1 MSPRP
6 PAAPAPNLLA
16 LDEQLCFP
24 LYSASH
30 LIQRLYRPLLRPL
43 QLTYPQYLV
52 MMVLWE
58 EDGVSVNRLCERL
71 LLDSGTLS
79 PLLNRLEG
87 RGLVRKRAD
96 ADDGRKVLVG
106 LTAKGRAQKARAA
119 RVPEALLCRLLTQKG
134 EGAPVRL
141 VELRA
146 QLKALVQHLD
156 QTLRAEPE
164 INPAA

>member
-1 MSPRP
+1 MSRERP
-6 PAAPAPNLLA
+6 DIPVPNLLA

-24 LYSASH
+24 IYSASH
-30 LIQRLYRPLLRPL
+30 LIQRLYRPLLLPL
-43 QLTYPQYLV
+43 GLTYPQYLV

-79 PLLNRLEG
+79 PLLNRLED

-96 ADDGRKVLVG
+96 AEDGRKVLVM
-106 LTAKGRAQKARAA
+106 LTAKGRALRQRAA

-134 EGAPVRL
+134 ERASVRL
-141 VELRA
+141 AELRA
-146 QLKALVQHLD
+146 QLKSLVQQLD
-156 QTLRAEPE
+156 ETLRAEPE